1 MRYALLLTL
10 ALCGCAGAVR
20 RILILHEEITSKVGP
35 DHVITRFDRSFI
47 EANRQRIT
55 IEADFTVDAT
65 ARINPR
71 AFDGDIHI
79 AGRSPA
85 IGLRLVAEIKNAKLA
100 PAAIQLVQ
108 EAERSRTPVR
118 VRAFMRFWPEH
129 AIGLPHRQG
138 EPMPRLPN
146 ANPDHVFE
154 LHPVVRIGDIDLLAS
169 LRTVD
174 GYRPGHASST
184 FRLYERSEVEI
195 RTLSSRV
202 YVKTRAG
209 LWNDVHFLL
218 ELTDAR
224 PVFQDDGR
232 YLFARARDPGGSVLV
247 DSIRVVLLNGSP
259 PELAF
264 RNLRAGDR
272 VHVWGLPRVS
282 FDGLARLIQ
291 EAGTGT
297 SWRTA
302 KLPYEVLIIGI
313 YPEGG

>member
-1 MRYALLLTL
+1 MRYPLLLTL
-10 ALCGCAGAVR
+10 ALCGCAGTVR

-55 IEADFTVDAT
+55 IDADLTVDA
-65 ARINPR
+65 AGPINPR

-100 PAAIQLVQ
+100 PTAIQLVRD
-108 EAERSRTPVR
+108 AERSRAPVR
-118 VRAFMRFWPEH
+118 VRAVMRFWPEH

-154 LHPVVRIGDIDLLAS
+154 LHPVVRVGDIDLLAT
-169 LRTVD
+169 LQTVK
-174 GYRPGHASST
+174 GYRPGNASST
-184 FRLYERSEVEI
+184 LRLYQRSELAI
-195 RTLSSRV
+195 RTLASRV

-209 LWNDVHFLL
+209 LWNDVHFQL
-218 ELTDAR
+218 EVTDGR
-224 PVFQDDGR
+224 PVVQDDGR
-232 YLFARARDPGGSVLV
+232 YLAARARDLEGNVLV
-247 DSIRVVLLNGSP
+247 DSIRVVLVHGSP

-264 RNLRAGDR
+264 RSLRSGDR

-291 EAGTGT
+291 GAGTDT

-302 KLPYEVLIIGI
+302 KFPYEILIIGI